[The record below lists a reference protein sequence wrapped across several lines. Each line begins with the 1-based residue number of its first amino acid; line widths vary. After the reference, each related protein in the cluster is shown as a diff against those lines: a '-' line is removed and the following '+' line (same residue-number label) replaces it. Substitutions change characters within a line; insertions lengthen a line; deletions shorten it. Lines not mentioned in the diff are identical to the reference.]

1 MCEEKESTEMF
12 RLGGSFWEGGLDAVE
27 KGVRAVSR
35 EAEEMEEGEWEKEVI
50 DALES
55 MKSVAVEDG

>member
-1 MCEEKESTEMF
+1 MF

-35 EAEEMEEGEWEKEVI
+35 EAEEMEEDEWEKEVI